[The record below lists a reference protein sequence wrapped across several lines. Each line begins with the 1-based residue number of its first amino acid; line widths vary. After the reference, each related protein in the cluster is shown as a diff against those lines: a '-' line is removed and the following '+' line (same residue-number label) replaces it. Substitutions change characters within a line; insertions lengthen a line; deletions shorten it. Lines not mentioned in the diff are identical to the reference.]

1 MKPIKTN
8 LPNHSPIPQGPLSSV
23 RFPISPAHTTLPT
36 FMDSAAA
43 LQEAILDN
51 LKSRKWRAGHR
62 IPTERSFSEQSGLS
76 RAAVRR
82 VLAGL
87 KERGLITQTV
97 GSGTYV
103 SANISEALAATP
115 EGAPV
120 RSASPAELMSA
131 RLALEPAIIDM
142 VIGNANS
149 ADFERMHECC
159 SKAEAATTLEDFE
172 RWDSLLHEVIAD
184 AAHNSFISSVFHL
197 MNQARSDAEWGMLK
211 RRSATPERRLDYQ
224 REHRALVEALQQR
237 DAARAKEL
245 CAGHLLHVRV
255 NMLGS

>member
-1 MKPIKTN
+1 
-8 LPNHSPIPQGPLSSV
+8 
-23 RFPISPAHTTLPT
+23 
-36 FMDSAAA
+36 
-43 LQEAILDN
+43 
-51 LKSRKWRAGHR
+51 
-62 IPTERSFSEQSGLS
+62 
-76 RAAVRR
+76 VRR

-103 SANISEALAATP
+103 SAHIAESLAAMADGGP
-115 EGAPV
+115 S

-131 RLALEPAIIDM
+131 RLALEPAIIEM

-149 ADFERMHECC
+149 A
-159 SKAEAATTLEDFE
+159 
-172 RWDSLLHEVIAD
+172 WDSLLHEVIAD
-184 AAHNSFISSVFHL
+184 SAHNSFISGVFRM

-224 REHRALVEALQQR
+224 REHRALVDALQQR
-237 DAARAKEL
+237 DAQRAREL
-245 CAGHLLHVRV
+245 CVAHLVHVRV

>member
-1 MKPIKTN
+1 
-8 LPNHSPIPQGPLSSV
+8 
-23 RFPISPAHTTLPT
+23 
-36 FMDSAAA
+36 MDSATA

-76 RAAVRR
+76 RATVRR

-103 SANISEALAATP
+103 SAHIAQVLAAP
-115 EGAPV
+115 ADGGQAH
-120 RSASPAELMSA
+120 SASPSELMSA

-149 ADFERMHECC
+149 ADFERMYECC
-159 SKAEAATTLEDFE
+159 NKAEAATTLEDFE

-184 AAHNSFISSVFHL
+184 SAHNSFISGVFRL

-224 REHRALVEALQQR
+224 REHRSLVEALQQR
-237 DAARAKEL
+237 DAVRAREL
-245 CAGHLLHVRV
+245 CIDHLVHVRV

>member
-1 MKPIKTN
+1 MN
-8 LPNHSPIPQGPLSSV
+8 SS
-23 RFPISPAHTTLPT
+23 T
-36 FMDSAAA
+36 A

-97 GSGTYV
+97 GSGGLITQTVGSGTYV
-103 SANISEALAATP
+103 SAHIAESLAAMA
-115 EGAPV
+115 EGGPSP
-120 RSASPAELMSA
+120 SASPAELMSA
-131 RLALEPAIIDM
+131 RLALEPAIIEM

-159 SKAEAATTLEDFE
+159 AKAEAATTLEDFE

-184 AAHNSFISSVFHL
+184 SAHNSFISGVFRM

-224 REHRALVEALQQR
+224 REHRALVDALQQR
-237 DAARAKEL
+237 DAQRAREL
-245 CAGHLLHVRV
+245 CVAHLVHVRT
-255 NMLGS
+255 NMLGH